1 MQSGNMKEYPND
13 DKETGL
19 DCYDPEGRVFPKIAE
34 KTSAGQEL
42 SKQDVLL
49 ILKWK
54 LGRLKDGNSQT
65 VTDTNISK
73 INEAVRDAR
82 QTSGKIAALE
92 ALQNIP
98 GIGLATAT
106 VILTVCYPEEFTV
119 IDWRVLKE
127 LDLFPSNLADD
138 QQSSKRESE
147 DYNADDWTAENYLSE
162 YLPKVSARADRWDCS
177 LRDADRAL
185 WGLSV
190 HRRVQSI
197 IDKSE
202 EATGKPTGEDLP
214 IHVKHYDAMD
224 SSEHRRHAPAAVDPD
239 LSGRKTRHSSIAV

>member
-1 MQSGNMKEYPND
+1 MKDYSNN

-34 KTSAGQEL
+34 KISIGQDL

-54 LGRLKDGNSQT
+54 LGRLKDHNSQT
-65 VTDTNISK
+65 VTNANIDK

-82 QTSGKIAALE
+82 KSDHQVAALE
-92 ALQNIP
+92 ALRCIP

-106 VILTVCYPEEFTV
+106 VILTVGYPEEFTV

-127 LDLFPSNLADD
+127 LDLFPSNLSAA
-138 QQSSKRESE
+138 QQGSKRERE
-147 DYNADDWTAENYLSE
+147 DYNADDWTPEKYLSE
-162 YLPKVSARADRWDCS
+162 YLPKVSARADLWGCS

-190 HRRVQSI
+190 HRRVQELTE
-197 IDKSE
+197 KSV
-202 EATGKPTGEDLP
+202 EATPSEMDDQNIIGKTYNLKTG
-214 IHVKHYDAMD
+214 
-224 SSEHRRHAPAAVDPD
+224 
-239 LSGRKTRHSSIAV
+239 